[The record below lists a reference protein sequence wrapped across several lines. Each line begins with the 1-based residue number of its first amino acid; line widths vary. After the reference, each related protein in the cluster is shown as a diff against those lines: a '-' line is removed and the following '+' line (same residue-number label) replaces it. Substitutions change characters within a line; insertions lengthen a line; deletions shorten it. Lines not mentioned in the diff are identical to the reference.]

1 MAIGTQAGATLRY
14 RRRNKNPPLTLTP
27 KDMGW
32 VTMWLSFLS
41 GVNGRASCM
50 LSYYLTKT
58 VYLFVDT
65 FTLHGLFSAGFH
77 NTNMRVNV
85 KDSVVHGPE
94 WVLVIT
100 HLRKGYVKANSL
112 DSNRER
118 VAFTVFSVDL
128 ISVIGEK

>member
-1 MAIGTQAGATLRY
+1 MAIFVYVNGTQAGATLRY

-50 LSYYLTKT
+50 LSHYLTKT

-65 FTLHGLFSAGFH
+65 FTLPERFSAGSH
-77 NTNMRVNV
+77 NTNTRANV

-94 WVLVIT
+94 
-100 HLRKGYVKANSL
+100 
-112 DSNRER
+112 
-118 VAFTVFSVDL
+118 
-128 ISVIGEK
+128 

>member
-1 MAIGTQAGATLRY
+1 
-14 RRRNKNPPLTLTP
+14 
-27 KDMGW
+27 MGW

-50 LSYYLTKT
+50 LSHYLTKT

-94 WVLVIT
+94 WVLT
-100 HLRKGYVKANSL
+100 HLIKGYVK
-112 DSNRER
+112 DFKQIR
-118 VAFTVFSVDL
+118 L
-128 ISVIGEK
+128 IAIAKE

>member
-14 RRRNKNPPLTLTP
+14 RRRNKNPPLSLTP

-77 NTNMRVNV
+77 NTNMRVN
-85 KDSVVHGPE
+85 E

-100 HLRKGYVKANSL
+100 HLIKGYVK
-112 DSNRER
+112 DFKQIR
-118 VAFTVFSVDL
+118 L
-128 ISVIGEK
+128 IAIEKE

>member
-14 RRRNKNPPLTLTP
+14 RRRNKNLPLSLTP
-27 KDMGW
+27 KDIGW

-65 FTLHGLFSAGFH
+65 FTLRERFSAGSH
-77 NTNMRVNV
+77 NTNTRVNV

-100 HLRKGYVKANSL
+100 HLIKGYVKDFKL
-112 DSNRER
+112 VR
-118 VAFTVFSVDL
+118 L
-128 ISVIGEK
+128 IAIAKE

>member
-1 MAIGTQAGATLRY
+1 
-14 RRRNKNPPLTLTP
+14 
-27 KDMGW
+27 MGW

-50 LSYYLTKT
+50 LSHYLTKT

-94 WVLVIT
+94 WVLTRLI
-100 HLRKGYVKANSL
+100 KGYVK
-112 DSNRER
+112 DFKQIR
-118 VAFTVFSVDL
+118 L
-128 ISVIGEK
+128 IAIAKE

>member
-14 RRRNKNPPLTLTP
+14 RRRNKSPSLSLTP

-41 GVNGRASCM
+41 GVNRRASCM
-50 LSYYLTKT
+50 LSYYLTET

-85 KDSVVHGPE
+85 KDSVVHAPE

-100 HLRKGYVKANSL
+100 HLIKGYVK
-112 DSNRER
+112 DFKQIR
-118 VAFTVFSVDL
+118 L
-128 ISVIGEK
+128 IAIEKE

>member
-1 MAIGTQAGATLRY
+1 
-14 RRRNKNPPLTLTP
+14 
-27 KDMGW
+27 MGW

-50 LSYYLTKT
+50 LSHYLTKT
-58 VYLFVDT
+58 VHLFVDT

-85 KDSVVHGPE
+85 KGHCSPWARVGSHSSDKR
-94 WVLVIT
+94 LCQR
-100 HLRKGYVKANSL
+100 LQANSL

-118 VAFTVFSVDL
+118 VAFIVFSADL
-128 ISVIGEK
+128 RSMIGEK

>member
-14 RRRNKNPPLTLTP
+14 RRRNKNPPLSLTP

-50 LSYYLTKT
+50 LSHYLTKT
-58 VYLFVDT
+58 VHLFVDT

-100 HLRKGYVKANSL
+100 YLRKGYVKANSL